1 MKVLYVRISSLDQ
14 RTDRQRV
21 NENDFDL
28 VIEDIISGSV
38 PFQEREGG
46 RRVLELLNKNH
57 LSELSVW
64 QIDRIGR
71 DIRDIIN
78 THHIFSTRKV
88 CVYFIN
94 QGLRTLDV
102 EGNEN
107 PVSKMVINLLGIV
120 ADMERTQILERQR
133 QGIAIAKAR
142 NVYKGRK
149 TGTKEDVL
157 SFLTKPRNKRAI
169 QLLKNG
175 YKASEV
181 SKITELHPNTIT
193 KIRKHLNP
201 ESNIK

>member
-1 MKVLYVRISSLDQ
+1 MKVLYVRISSIDQ

-28 VIEDIISGSV
+28 VIEDVVSGSV

-78 THHIFSTRKV
+78 TLHLFSTQKV
-88 CVYFIN
+88 CVHFIN
-94 QGLRTLDV
+94 QGLKTLDA

-133 QGIAIAKAR
+133 QGISVAKAR

-149 TGTKEDVL
+149 AGSKEDVL
-157 SFLTKPRNKRAI
+157 SFLSKPRNKRAI

-175 YKASEV
+175 YKAVEV

-193 KIRKHLNP
+193 KIKKCMKLTVLN
-201 ESNIK
+201 

>member
-1 MKVLYVRISSLDQ
+1 MKVLYVRISSIDQ

-28 VIEDIISGSV
+28 VIEDVASGSV

-57 LSELSVW
+57 LAELSVW

-78 THHIFSTRKV
+78 TLHLFSTRKV
-88 CVYFIN
+88 CVHFIN
-94 QGLRTLDV
+94 QGLKTLDA

-120 ADMERTQILERQR
+120 ADMERTQILERQQ
-133 QGIAIAKAR
+133 QGIAVAKAR
-142 NVYKGRK
+142 NIYKGRK
-149 TGTKEDVL
+149 TGSKEDVL
-157 SFLTKPRNKRAI
+157 SFLSKPRNKKAI
-169 QLLKNG
+169 QLLKTG
-175 YKASEV
+175 YKAVEV

-193 KIRKHLNP
+193 KIKKCMNLSVLN
-201 ESNIK
+201 

>member
-78 THHIFSTRKV
+78 TLHIFSTRKV

>member
-1 MKVLYVRISSLDQ
+1 MKVLYVRISSIDQ

-78 THHIFSTRKV
+78 TLHIFSTRKV

>member
-1 MKVLYVRISSLDQ
+1 MKVLYVRISSIDQ
-14 RTDRQRV
+14 KTDRQRV
-21 NENDFDL
+21 NEKDFDL
-28 VIEDIISGSV
+28 VIEDVVSGSV
-38 PFQEREGG
+38 PFQERTGG
-46 RRVLELLNKNH
+46 RKIMELLNKS
-57 LSELSVW
+57 LIKELSVW

-78 THHIFSTRKV
+78 TLHLFSIQQV
-88 CVYFIN
+88 CVNFIN
-94 QGLRTLDV
+94 QGLRTLDS
-102 EGNEN
+102 EGKEN
-107 PVSKMVINLLGIV
+107 PISKMVINLLGV
-120 ADMERTQILERQR
+120 LAEMERGQILERQR

-149 TGTKEDVL
+149 TGPKEDVL
-157 SFLTKPRNKRAI
+157 SFLSKPRNKRAI

-201 ESNIK
+201 ASNSK

>member
-1 MKVLYVRISSLDQ
+1 MKVLYVRISSIDQ

-28 VIEDIISGSV
+28 VIEDVVSGSV

-46 RRVLELLNKNH
+46 RRVFELLNKNH

-78 THHIFSTRKV
+78 TLHLFSTRKV
-88 CVYFIN
+88 CVHFIN
-94 QGLRTLDV
+94 QGLKTLDA

-133 QGIAIAKAR
+133 QGIAVAKAR

-149 TGTKEDVL
+149 TGSKEDVL
-157 SFLTKPRNKRAI
+157 SFLSKPRNKRAI

-175 YKASEV
+175 YKAVEV
-181 SKITELHPNTIT
+181 SKITELHANTIT
-193 KIRKHLNP
+193 KIKKCMNL
-201 ESNIK
+201 SVVS

>member
-1 MKVLYVRISSLDQ
+1 MKVLYVRISSIDQ

-28 VIEDIISGSV
+28 VIEDVVSGSV

-46 RRVLELLNKNH
+46 LRVLELLNKNH

-78 THHIFSTRKV
+78 TLHLFSNRKV
-88 CVYFIN
+88 CVHFIN
-94 QGLRTLDV
+94 QGLKTLDA

-133 QGIAIAKAR
+133 QGIAVAKAR

-149 TGTKEDVL
+149 AGSKEDVL
-157 SFLTKPRNKRAI
+157 SFLSKSRNKRAI

-175 YKASEV
+175 YKAVEV

-193 KIRKHLNP
+193 KIKKCMNLSVVN
-201 ESNIK
+201 

>member
-78 THHIFSTRKV
+78 TLHIFSTRKV

-201 ESNIK
+201 EKQY

>member
-1 MKVLYVRISSLDQ
+1 MKVLYVRISSIDQ

-28 VIEDIISGSV
+28 VIEDIVSGSI

-78 THHIFSTRKV
+78 TLHRFSTHKV

-94 QGLRTLDV
+94 QGLKTLDV

-133 QGIAIAKAR
+133 QGIAVAKAR

-149 TGTKEDVL
+149 TGTQEDVL
-157 SFLTKPRNKRAI
+157 TFLSKPRNKRAI

-175 YKASEV
+175 YKAVEV

-193 KIRKHLNP
+193 KIKKCMTLSGVN
-201 ESNIK
+201 